1 MSSPRITVTFEGPHA
16 ATVAGW
22 RGRELLEEL
31 TGRAPL
37 WMPLRGGWYT
47 RPKTARDLIA
57 VCEKRGW
64 NVDLGT
70 HDEQVAAHAKGQL
83 W

>member
-1 MSSPRITVTFEGPHA
+1 MSARLLVTFENQNA

-22 RGRELLEEL
+22 RSRELLEEL

-37 WMPLRGGWYT
+37 YMPLRRGWYT

-57 VCEKRGW
+57 VAQSRGW
-64 NVDLGT
+64 AVEIGQP
-70 HDEQVAAHAKGQL
+70 DEHAAAHARGVL